1 MSDLEPALA
10 FLDRPCPFIT
20 FYSFK
25 GGVGR
30 SMAVINV
37 AGIVASRGLRVLVI
51 DMDLEAPGISYLA
64 DEAAAGED
72 HAQPGFVDFLLDAVE
87 RTAEADLFRLPADQ
101 ALARYSA
108 VYPLPDEFQRVPGG
122 SLRIMPAG
130 RLDVE
135 YPGRLERL
143 ALPTLYREGS
153 GLALMQAFKQVVQQ
167 SGLFDY
173 VFIDSRTGFSDE
185 SGICTRDL
193 ADYLMVVSGLNQQN
207 VKGTTQFLAALQ
219 AATPERKPLQVILS
233 PIPNGEDALVD
244 QRESAAQSAFSAAW
258 GSELRTDLHIPYHP
272 QLALAEEPHIFR
284 RRRGYLFDA
293 YRQIEQRLLLL
304 LGDTPQ
310 LLTGLAIVAFKSEE
324 YAATTALLDR
334 ARLLADTA
342 GWIDGFSAVLTA
354 TRPLPAVAD
363 AAALY
368 KMVIQEAP
376 AHILQLLVDAI
387 GGRVRSLWKG
397 SGDLDAAEA
406 MFRLAL
412 KADPEHADHLSD
424 YALFLEAERKDMDA
438 AERMYERA
446 LDADPNDA
454 HTLGHYATFL
464 AAERE
469 DLDAA
474 ERMYK
479 RALDAAPKHADNLG
493 SYALFLESARKDIDA
508 AELMYKRALDVD
520 PKDAYFLGNYGRI
533 CLNMGRVVEGMALV
547 DRAVALLGDSSPS
560 QIDAEC
566 WMYVYSCG
574 ASGQRH
580 AALIHLRQL
589 IQIHTITTGDWDFS
603 GVIHQAQQMSHPE
616 QTWLPV
622 LAEVLAGRQPLT
634 ACHAWE
640 AWQAASEA

>member
-1 MSDLEPALA
+1 MSDLGPALA

-37 AGIVASRGLRVLVI
+37 AGIVAARGLRVLVI

-64 DEAAAGED
+64 NEAAGEA
-72 HAQPGFVDFLLDAVE
+72 HTQPGFVDFLLDAVE
-87 RTAEADLFRLPADQ
+87 RTAEAHLFKLPADQ
-101 ALARYSA
+101 ALDRYCA
-108 VYPLPDEFQRVPGG
+108 VYPLPDEFQQVPGG

-130 RLDVE
+130 RLDAD

-167 SGLFDY
+167 SRLFDY

-244 QRESAAQSAFSAAW
+244 QRESAARHAFSAAW

-284 RRRGYLFDA
+284 RRKGYLFDA
-293 YRQIEQRLLLL
+293 YCRIERRLLLL

-310 LLTGLAIVAFKSEE
+310 SLTELAIAALKGKE
-324 YAATTALLDR
+324 YAAATALLQR
-334 ARLLADTA
+334 ARLLADTR
-342 GWIDGFSAVLTA
+342 GWIDSFVTA
-354 TRPLPAVAD
+354 LASTKPLPGVGD
-363 AAALY
+363 AGALY
-368 KMVIQEAP
+368 DMVTQEAP
-376 AHILQLLVDAI
+376 AHILRSLIDAI
-387 GGRVRSLWKG
+387 GARARSLWKG
-397 SGDLDAAEA
+397 SGDLEAAEA
-406 MFRLAL
+406 MFRLIL
-412 KADPEHADHLSD
+412 TADPEHADHLSD
-424 YALFLEAERKDMDA
+424 YALFLEAEREDMDA
-438 AERMYERA
+438 AQLMYERA

-474 ERMYK
+474 ELMFK
-479 RALDAAPKHADNLG
+479 RALDAAPRHADNLG
-493 SYALFLESARKDIDA
+493 SYALFLESARKDVDA

-520 PKDAYFLGNYGRI
+520 PKDAYLLGNYGRV
-533 CLNMGRVVEGMALV
+533 CLDTGRVVEGMELV

-566 WMYVYSCG
+566 WMYGYSCG

-580 AALIHLRQL
+580 AALTRLREL
-589 IQIHTITTGDWDFS
+589 MEDHAIKTGDWDFS
-603 GVIHQAQQMSHPE
+603 GVTRQAHQMGHPE
-616 QTWLPV
+616 ALWLPV
-622 LAEVLAGRQPLT
+622 LTEVLAGRQPLT
-634 ACHAWE
+634 ALD
-640 AWQAASEA
+640 AWQAWQTASGA